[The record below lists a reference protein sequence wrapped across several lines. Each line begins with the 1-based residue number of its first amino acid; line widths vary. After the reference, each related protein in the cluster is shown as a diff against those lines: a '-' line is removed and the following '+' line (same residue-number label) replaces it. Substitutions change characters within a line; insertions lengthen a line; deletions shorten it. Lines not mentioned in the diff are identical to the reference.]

1 MKRVYSIIANLLALG
16 VMLCCLSACSAGDSR
31 KSILKVYN
39 WADYIDEELLSEFEE
54 WYFEQ
59 TGEEVEVVY
68 QLFDINEIMLAKIER
83 GKEDFDVVCPSE
95 YIIERMLRND
105 LLLPINK
112 DFGSTPNYLG
122 NVSPYIHN
130 VFSKIDG
137 SGKDANDYAV
147 GYMWGTTGFLYNP
160 KYVERE
166 EVSSWSALWNSKFS
180 KKLLIKD
187 AFRDVYCP
195 LLIYAKQE
203 ELARGDISLDS
214 LMFDASDESIAKVEA
229 LLKKAK
235 PYVAGWEADFGKEIM
250 TKEKAWLNLSW
261 SGDAVWAIDEAEAV
275 GVELDY
281 VVPDE
286 GSIVWFD
293 GWVIPKYAKNPK
305 AASYFINFMCKPENA
320 IRNMDATGY
329 VSVVTTEEVLEYM
342 SSEEDYDE
350 PLDLSY
356 LFVHADGTPIEGSD
370 SVYTDPVLYPSRTVI
385 NRCAVMH
392 DSGDRTDK
400 MLEMWS
406 RVKGD
411 NLSTGMLVSI
421 IVFFSAMLIW
431 GIARKIAA
439 YRQHRKTMKRRH
451 KYAKYSSR

>member
-1 MKRVYSIIANLLALG
+1 MKRFYFIIEFVVALCVALLALTG
-16 VMLCCLSACSAGDSR
+16 CGADDSR
-31 KSILKVYN
+31 KEILKVYN

-59 TGEEVEVVY
+59 TGEKVEVVY

-83 GKEDFDVVCPSE
+83 GKEDFDVACPSE

-166 EVSSWSALWNSKFS
+166 EVSSWSALWNPKFS

-203 ELARGDISLDS
+203 ELARGEVTLDS
-214 LMFDASDESIAKVEA
+214 LMYDSSDESIAVVEG

-305 AASYFINFMCKPENA
+305 AAAYFINFMCKPENA
-320 IRNMDATGY
+320 IRNMEEIVY
-329 VSVVTTEEVLEYM
+329 VSVIGTPEVMEYL
-342 SSEEDYDE
+342 SESAVESGFEE
-350 PLDLSY
+350 PLNVEY
-356 LFVHADGTPIEGSD
+356 FFGEGAD
-370 SVYTDPVLYPSRTVI
+370 SVVINPALYPDKSI
-385 NRCAVMH
+385 IDRCAMMH
-392 DSGDRTDK
+392 DSGPRTAAL
-400 MLEMWS
+400 LEMWS

-411 NLSTGMLVSI
+411 NLNNGMVICILVVFGVLL
-421 IVFFSAMLIW
+421 IV
-431 GIARKIAA
+431 GIARKVRRR
-439 YRQHRKTMKRRH
+439 RQRQRRW
-451 KYAKYSSR
+451 